1 MIARMRAFFAAVS
14 RFMGLVWLTVLY
26 FTLILPFG
34 IVARIR
40 ASRRPA
46 DAVAWS
52 AHDERAEDLA
62 EARKQF

>member
-1 MIARMRAFFAAVS
+1 MIARMRAFLAAVS

-34 IVARIR
+34 IVARVR
-40 ASRRPA
+40 GSMRPA
-46 DAVAWS
+46 GAVAWS
-52 AHDERAEDLA
+52 PRQERAADLA